1 MESECHQLDLEL
13 AQLTKGEME
22 DKEGFLVYS
31 KKIHQICDLEE
42 RERII
47 KYADTLDSACTT
59 VALQLGDAAQSSPL
73 IHSLMQEAKCARDS
87 VEDTVRPSL
96 CSKIIY
102 SVKKI
107 YTCIFY

>member
-31 KKIHQICDLEE
+31 RKIHQICDLEE
-42 RERII
+42 ERERNI

-59 VALQLGDAAQSSPL
+59 VALQLGDAAQTSPL
-73 IHSLMQEAKCARDS
+73 IHSLMQEAKRARDS
-87 VEDTVRPSL
+87 VEEMVRLSL
-96 CSKIIY
+96 CSKTIY
-102 SVKKI
+102 CVKKI
-107 YTCIFY
+107 